1 MEKEIFLEKLEEKF
15 NQTSFPEI
23 IELVNYID
31 NFKLE
36 DSTVDS
42 IINYVRINN
51 RISFKQ
57 WQVLEISAK
66 KIISKKTNFKYG
78 D

>member
-1 MEKEIFLEKLEEKF
+1 MKKENFLEQLEERF

-23 IELVNYID
+23 IELVDYID
-31 NFKLE
+31 SFKLG
-36 DSTVDS
+36 DATVDN

-57 WQVLEISAK
+57 WQVLEISAR
-66 KIISKKTNFKYG
+66 KIISSKTNFKYG